1 MENKL
6 QAFFSYHAAQPWNPG
21 RVDCCLF
28 LASWA
33 LWLGRPNPALHLF
46 NTYDNEDGFRA
57 IISNA
62 GGVVPIVERC
72 VSNIGGKRVQQPFCG
87 AVGVIGSL
95 TSMERQFGAIFDGA
109 RWNVRFIHSIGPMA
123 AAPLAIWSI

>member
-1 MENKL
+1 MEGKL
-6 QAFFSYHAAQPWNPG
+6 EAFFRHHEEQAWNPG

-33 LWLGRPNPALHLF
+33 VWLGHPDPAPHLF
-46 NTYDNEDGFRA
+46 GTYDSEDGFRA
-57 IISNA
+57 IISAA
-62 GGVVPIVERC
+62 GGVVPVVERC

-87 AVGVIGSL
+87 AVGVIGSS
-95 TSMERQFGAIFDGA
+95 TNIDRQFGAIFDGS